1 MNRIK
6 LSNPPARA
14 RRRGLSLLAIGAAVC
29 TMAACSTAK
38 SASSSSTAGA
48 GGAAAAN
55 CPKGQGDVP
64 ADAVAAVKA
73 AEASGTP
80 WNGPSSSPK
89 AAKNK
94 LIVDVSQDQT
104 NAGNNG
110 VAAGLQEAANKLGW
124 QFKQLNG
131 GGQLTGMVSALH
143 QAIALKPAGIA
154 LQSVPTD
161 GTLPVLQEAAA
172 DGIAIVGWHV
182 SNTPGKIA
190 GTPLFWNV
198 STKPFDIAKISGQY
212 AVVTSC
218 GKAHAIELTDMTYP
232 IDQEKDAGFQAAFK
246 ASSTSSLE
254 IDDYPFGS
262 RSTRTSGE
270 ITANI
275 TKHKDINWFVTIN
288 DSYFDYSIPAL
299 KAAGLKP
306 DGPVLLNSAGDGSPS
321 AFQRIRQGNFQVV
334 TVPEPL
340 NLQGWIM
347 ADEFNRAFNKADA
360 FDFVTQP
367 HLTVKANVDLDGGQ
381 NNTYDPDNGYRDHFA
396 QLWGLSG

>member
-1 MNRIK
+1 MTT
-6 LSNPPARA
+6 
-14 RRRGLSLLAIGAAVC
+14 LAVGAAGCLVV
-29 TMAACSTAK
+29 AGCSTAG
-38 SASSSSTAGA
+38 STSSSKSP
-48 GGAAAAN
+48 AAAAKPPAGTGAGAN
-55 CPKGQGDVP
+55 CPSGKGDVP
-64 ADAVAAVKA
+64 ADAVAAVAA
-73 AEASGTP
+73 AEKSGTP
-80 WNGPSSSPK
+80 WAGPTTSPK
-89 AAKNK
+89 AAHNK

-110 VAAGLQEAANKLGW
+110 VAAGLKEAAAKLGW

-131 GGQLTGMVSALH
+131 GGQLPGMVSALH

-161 GTLPVLQEAAA
+161 GTLPVLKEAAA
-172 DGIAIVGWHV
+172 DGIVIVGWHV
-182 SNTPGKIA
+182 ADTPGKIA

-212 AVVTSC
+212 SVVTSC
-218 GKAHAIELTDMTYP
+218 GNAHAIELTDMTYP

-246 ASSTSSLE
+246 ASSTSSIK

-262 RSTRTSGE
+262 RSSRTSGE

-275 TKHKDINWFVTIN
+275 TKDKKVNWFVTIN

-299 KAAGLKP
+299 RAAGLKP

-321 AFQRIRQGNFQVV
+321 AFQRIRAGNYQTV

-347 ADEFNRAFNKADA
+347 ADEFNRAFNKVAP
-360 FDFVTQP
+360 FDFVTKP
-367 HLTVKANVDLDGGQ
+367 HLTVKSNVDLDGGDK
-381 NNTYDPDNGYRDHFA
+381 NVYDPDNGYRDHFA
-396 QLWGLSG
+396 QLWGL